1 MAWKSDMQFDKCI
14 LYMLNIDIHRR
25 KNLEK
30 YKCTTIKCK
39 GHESIYLYIPR
50 SPVPVNKRYLVALLN
65 VMYSSFKSN
74 VWAREDKKDCRSF
87 ARL

>member
-1 MAWKSDMQFDKCI
+1 M
-14 LYMLNIDIHRR
+14 YNIDIHRR

-30 YKCTTIKCK
+30 YKCTTIKSK
-39 GHESIYLYIPR
+39 GHGSIYLYIPR

-74 VWAREDKKDCRSF
+74 VLAREDKKDCRSF